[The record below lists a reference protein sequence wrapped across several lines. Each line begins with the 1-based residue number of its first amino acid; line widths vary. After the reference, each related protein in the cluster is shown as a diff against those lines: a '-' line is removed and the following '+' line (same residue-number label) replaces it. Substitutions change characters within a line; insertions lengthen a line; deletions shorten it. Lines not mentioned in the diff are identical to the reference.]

1 MSMSITLVAR
11 CPDLE
16 LQLGNCRLDIWQQ
29 LRVIQKQADIVTFAM
44 IHLKHHRGPAAEGPS
59 IQDVTVT
66 VHGINY
72 SEGFF
77 EKIFP
82 TRGRRRHARSVSS

>member
-1 MSMSITLVAR
+1 MSITPVGR

-16 LQLGNCRLDIWQQ
+16 LQLGNCRLDIGQQ
-29 LRVIQKQADIVTFAM
+29 LRVIQKQVDIVTFAM
-44 IHLKHHRGPAAEGPS
+44 IHLKHRRGPAAEGPS
-59 IQDVTVT
+59 IQDVTVA
-66 VHGINY
+66 VHGSNY

-82 TRGRRRHARSVSS
+82 AGG

>member
-16 LQLGNCRLDIWQQ
+16 LQLGNCRLDIWQE
-29 LRVIQKQADIVTFAM
+29 LRVIQKQVDIVTFAM
-44 IHLKHHRGPAAEGPS
+44 LHLKRHRGPAAEGPS
-59 IQDVTVT
+59 IQDVTVA
-66 VHGINY
+66 VYGSNY

-77 EKIFP
+77 EKIFLAG
-82 TRGRRRHARSVSS
+82 GRRRHARSVIS

>member
-11 CPDLE
+11 CPDPE
-16 LQLGNCRLDIWQQ
+16 LQLGNCGLDIWQQ
-29 LRVIQKQADIVTFAM
+29 LRVIQKQVDIVTFAM

-59 IQDVTVT
+59 MRDVTAA
-66 VHGINY
+66 VHGSNY

-82 TRGRRRHARSVSS
+82 AGGRRRHARSVSS